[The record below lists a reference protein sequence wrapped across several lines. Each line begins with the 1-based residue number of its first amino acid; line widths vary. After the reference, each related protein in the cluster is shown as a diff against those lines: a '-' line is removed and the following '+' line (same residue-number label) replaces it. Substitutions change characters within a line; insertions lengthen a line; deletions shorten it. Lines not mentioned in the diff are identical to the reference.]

1 MDSSLFKY
9 SHQELKFLVTQFSA
23 KREIVIDVHERF
35 LLYEAYKR
43 YIEKSEFYT
52 MKWAEQSLRLSFP
65 KIYSMVDKLVN
76 LGYLKR
82 ARSTKDKRIVYLE
95 PTEKL
100 ILGIELYESMKLNE
114 LNALGIT
121 TQKVAN
127 RPNFSELNQSTASMM
142 QDLFLTKDRK

>member
-100 ILGIELYESMKLNE
+100 ILGIELYESMKINE
-114 LNALGIT
+114 LNLLGFT
-121 TQKVAN
+121 SQHVAN
-127 RPNFSELNQSTASMM
+127 IPNFSSLNQSSVKDI
-142 QDLFLTKDRK
+142 QDKFLFKNKK